1 MNMLKLPPYKN
12 KLVFTEKLRMAINS
26 ESGFDLS

>member
-1 MNMLKLPPYKN
+1 MNMLKLPPYASEETARA
-12 KLVFTEKLRMAINS
+12 KLLLAIRS